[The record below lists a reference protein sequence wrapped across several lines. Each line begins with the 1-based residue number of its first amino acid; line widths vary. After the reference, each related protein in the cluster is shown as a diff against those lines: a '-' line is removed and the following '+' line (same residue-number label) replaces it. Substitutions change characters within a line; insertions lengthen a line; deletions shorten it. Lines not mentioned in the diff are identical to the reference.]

1 MKWFAVVAC
10 LVLIAPVVMAQDAAI
25 EELSLNQAIDFALK
39 NNLSIQI
46 ETYNPEVRDTN
57 IRFEQSRFEP
67 LFSSLVNYEDQTIPT
82 GSLLVGTN
90 QVQNQT
96 YVYNFSFQQL
106 LKTGTSYSVG
116 FNNGRNE
123 TNQLFTSVN
132 PRFDSSLFAGIT
144 QPLMRNFGKE
154 ITLTPLKI
162 VTQNRIASDY
172 RLQQRIADIAL
183 QVEQTYWDLV
193 FGRGQLDVVK
203 QALATAK
210 DLYESNK
217 KQVEVGTMAPLE
229 IVVAEAEV
237 AQREEQIIVAESFI
251 QNTEDRLRAL
261 MYGSLEAS
269 GSLNEI
275 IPVDKPDVRE
285 VTMSYDEAI
294 QRALVENPDL
304 KALQADLDSRKLNV
318 KLQSNA
324 LKPQFDFRASLGG
337 NGLGGDRLIF
347 GGDDP
352 FNPIIIGTDPGG
364 YGDALSNLWDNSTFS
379 FGFVIGIPIGNGT
392 ARANYVRA
400 DLQEKQAGKIVED
413 ARHQLSINVRIA
425 VRNLE
430 NSLKA
435 LDAARASRVL
445 QEKKLDAEK
454 KKLAVGLSTNH
465 VVLDFTSDL
474 AEAQSGEL
482 QALVTFNKNVA
493 QLKRYFGTV
502 TK

>member
-1 MKWFAVVAC
+1 MKWFVAVVC
-10 LVLIAPVVMAQDAAI
+10 LILMGPVVMAQETVP
-25 EELSLNQAIDFALK
+25 EELSLNQAIDLALK
-39 NNLSIQI
+39 NNLSIQL
-46 ETYNPEVRDTN
+46 ETYNPQIRDTD

-67 LFSSLVNYEDQTIPT
+67 LFSSQLNYRDQTIPT

-90 QVQNQT
+90 QVQDKN
-96 YVYNFSFQQL
+96 YLYNFAFQQL
-106 LKTGTSYSVG
+106 LKTGTFYSVG
-116 FNNGRNE
+116 FENGRTE

-132 PRFDSSLFAGIT
+132 PRYDSSLFASIT
-144 QPLMRNFGKE
+144 QPLMRNFGRQ

-162 VTQNRIASDY
+162 ASQNRIASDY
-172 RLQQRIADIAL
+172 RLQTRIADIAL

-237 AQREEQIIVAESFI
+237 AQREEQIIIAESFI
-251 QNTEDRLRAL
+251 QNTEDRLRTL
-261 MYGSLEAS
+261 MYGNLEES
-269 GSLNEI
+269 GSLSEI
-275 IPVDKPDVRE
+275 IPLDKPDVRE

-294 QRALVENPDL
+294 QRALAENPDI
-304 KALQADLDSRKLNV
+304 KALEADHSSRKLNV
-318 KLQSNA
+318 KLQENS
-324 LKPQFDFRASLGG
+324 LKPQLDLRGSVGG
-337 NGLGGDRLIF
+337 NGLGGDRLIL

-364 YGDALSNLWDNSTFS
+364 YSDALANLWDNSTWS
-379 FGFVIGIPIGNGT
+379 LGFVIGIPIGNGA

-400 DLQEKQAGKIVED
+400 DLQEKQSSKTVED
-413 ARHQLSINVRIA
+413 AKQQLTVSVRIA

-430 NSLKA
+430 NSLKTLA
-435 LDAARASRVL
+435 AARASRDL
-445 QEKKLDAEK
+445 QEQKLDAEK

-465 VVLDFTSDL
+465 VVLDFTKDL

-482 QALVTFNKNVA
+482 QALVIFNKNLA

-502 TK
+502 AK